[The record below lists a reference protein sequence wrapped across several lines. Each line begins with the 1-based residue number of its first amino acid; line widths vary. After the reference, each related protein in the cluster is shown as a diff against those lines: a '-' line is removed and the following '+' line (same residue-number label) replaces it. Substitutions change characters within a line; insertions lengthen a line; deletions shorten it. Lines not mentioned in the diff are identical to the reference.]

1 MNRILNCMAI
11 AAALCTCT
19 MCGSI
24 KPDSGNDSRTK
35 VNLKNLVPISLTD
48 AQKDIVT
55 ANDAFAYNLYNAV
68 STDANGKSFFI
79 SFFSFSSILTL
90 DLGGAAGET
99 KSQLINTLGYKNF
112 NEEEIY
118 SFYKYLLPKL
128 MDVDNSTTF
137 IPAFSIWTNKTLG
150 ITPKADFV
158 KFAQNYFSSEILARD
173 FSSAKTLKEINSW
186 CSDKTNDKIQNALS
200 DLSADAAAIFIN
212 ALYFKG
218 TWTNEF
224 SESATGKGKFNASD
238 GSTQSVDMMHTSMR
252 ASAAKTGD
260 FTTVEMPY
268 GNEAYSMFVMLPDK
282 GISLDK
288 AFSSLG
294 ADQWLALTDPSSS
307 SESNIW
313 DSYECNITLPKFKM
327 EYSNENFIPI
337 LSSMGIKDAFDSNSA
352 SFPNICN
359 ANLYISKIIHKTYL
373 GVDEHGSE
381 AAAITVE
388 EFEMTSIG
396 PSSKTLDFTVD
407 RPFIVMIREN
417 TTGTI
422 LFLGRVNSI

>member
-1 MNRILNCMAI
+1 MAI
-11 AAALCTCT
+11 AASLFTCT
-19 MCGSI
+19 MCGSA
-24 KPDSGNDSRTK
+24 KPDSGDDARTK
-35 VNLKNLVPISLTD
+35 VNLKHLVPISLTEN
-48 AQKDIVT
+48 QKQIIT

-68 STDANGKSFFI
+68 SASSNGKSFFI
-79 SFFSFSSILTL
+79 SPFSFSSILTL

-99 KSQLINTLGYKNF
+99 KSQLMNTLGYKNF
-112 NEEEIY
+112 NEEDLY
-118 SFYKYLLPKL
+118 SFYKYLLPKM

-137 IPAFSIWTNKTLG
+137 LPAFSIWTNKTLG

-173 FSSAKTLKEINSW
+173 FSSTKTLKEINSW
-186 CSDKTNDKIQNALS
+186 CSDKTNGKIQNALS

-218 TWTNEF
+218 TWANEF

-238 GSTQSVDMMHTSMR
+238 GSMQTVDMMHISMR
-252 ASAAKTGD
+252 ASAARTGD

-268 GNEAYSMFVMLPDK
+268 GNEAYSMLVMLPDK
-282 GISLDK
+282 GVSLDK
-288 AFSSLG
+288 AISDLG
-294 ADQWLALTDPSSS
+294 ADRWLTLTDPSSF

-313 DSYECNITLPKFKM
+313 NSYECNITLPKFKM

-337 LSSMGIKDAFDSNSA
+337 LSSMGIKNAFDISSA

-388 EFEMTSIG
+388 EFKLTSVG
-396 PSSKTLDFTVD
+396 PGGKTLDFTVD
-407 RPFIVMIREN
+407 HPFIVMIREN